1 MNKYRIDIERSMRT
15 TIDVT
20 AISEES
26 ARHTA
31 LEIAKQ
37 KSICEYQNYGHSV
50 KYVSRPML
58 TAKEKARMKR
68 EELRAFM
75 KHYLHDGCDKQ
86 ELSDIAFRG
95 MSPNWFDYVK
105 RENEPWQESFF
116 AGIASGDDPKSD
128 LYYRYA
134 RLAARW
140 RFRSYYGGYN
150 GFSRDLAGSSKE
162 QRKQAVLE
170 ALTELRRQWQ
180 ERTGS
185 DEDCRLDYQAVLRYN
200 GEDETDYWNVFVYPL
215 VQGGYEYCWQ
225 HCMDDGD
232 DTDDYGC
239 IECKSREELLK
250 RLFYREDCDTT
261 DDDPDWQ
268 ALSHIWVD

>member
-1 MNKYRIDIERSMRT
+1 MKKFRIDIERSMRT
-15 TIDVT
+15 TIDVI

-26 ARHTA
+26 ARQTA
-31 LEIAKQ
+31 MEIAKR
-37 KSICEYQNYGHSV
+37 KGICEYQNYGH
-50 KYVSRPML
+50 KVSYCLQLAL

-95 MSPNWFDYVK
+95 MCPNWFDHVK

-150 GFSRDLAGSSKE
+150 GFSRDLVGTSKE
-162 QRKQAVLE
+162 QRKQAVSD
-170 ALTELRRQWQ
+170 ALNRLSE
-180 ERTGS
+180 GH
-185 DEDCRLDYQAVLRYN
+185 DEQIVIRYR
-200 GEDETDYWNVFVYPL
+200 DHETDSEDNYWNLFICRNDYADESDPK
-215 VQGGYEYCWQ
+215 YYYAWQ
-225 HCMDDGD
+225 YVKGDGD
-232 DTDDYGC
+232 DIDDFGSEYFDTWQ
-239 IECKSREELLK
+239 ELCHD
-250 RLFYREDCDTT
+250 LFYHPRY
-261 DDDPDWQ
+261 DDDCPE
-268 ALSHIWVD
+268 SNMEHIWID